1 MGGGELGMEC
11 VEQACHAHHVT
22 SVLGVHPLQVSVIK
36 TRSVAP
42 DNERA
47 PSYLRCTK
55 NYLFILSNIKY
66 FDFKLNQG
74 QKCFNWDNLDPNR

>member
-42 DNERA
+42 DNDH
-47 PSYLRCTK
+47 L
-55 NYLFILSNIKY
+55 
-66 FDFKLNQG
+66 DQG
-74 QKCFNWDNLDPNR
+74 VGEDLHT